1 MTFASDVAKF
11 SENAKAKL
19 DQQVRAITLELFSS
33 VIMSTPVGNPE
44 LWERNR
50 VAANYNQEVR
60 VFNAA
65 LRDDA
70 ANLDKRGHLK
80 RGKKLNDGMDI
91 QAPKGY
97 VGGRLRNSW
106 YTTVGTP
113 SDGQGRDPDK
123 AGGGSLADLKN
134 IGVGS
139 VTYMTNNL
147 VYAIPIEFGHSKQAP
162 AGMVRINVTRVAE
175 TMK

>member
-1 MTFASDVAKF
+1 MSFSSDVAKW
-11 SENAKAKL
+11 SKQTKRDL
-19 DQQVRAITLELFSS
+19 DQKARAITLELFSS

-50 VAANYNQEVR
+50 IAANYNQEVR
-60 VFNAA
+60 AFNAT
-65 LRDDA
+65 LRDNPE
-70 ANLDKRGHLK
+70 NLDSRGHLK
-80 RGKKLNDGMDI
+80 RGKKLNDGMTI

-97 VGGRLRNSW
+97 VGGGLRNSW

-113 SDGQGRDPDK
+113 SEASGREPNK
-123 AGGGSLADLKN
+123 TGSGSIADLKN

-139 VTYMTNNL
+139 VCYLTNNL
-147 VYAIPIEFGHSKQAP
+147 PYSISIEFGHSKQAP
-162 AGMVRINVTRVAE
+162 AGMARINVTRVAE

>member
-1 MTFASDVAKF
+1 MTFSSDVKRF
-11 SENAKAKL
+11 SENAKKKL
-19 DQQVRAITLELFSS
+19 DEQVRGITLELFSS

-80 RGKKLNDGMDI
+80 RGKKLNDGMTI
-91 QAPKGY
+91 
-97 VGGRLRNSW
+97 
-106 YTTVGTP
+106 
-113 SDGQGRDPDK
+113 
-123 AGGGSLADLKN
+123 
-134 IGVGS
+134 
-139 VTYMTNNL
+139 
-147 VYAIPIEFGHSKQAP
+147 
-162 AGMVRINVTRVAE
+162 
-175 TMK
+175 